1 MLDQLLPRRVDNTY
15 RGHPLGLWLF
25 VLIVLAKIAN
35 SFASIFN
42 GYVAASAADGIP
54 LDTFTPPA
62 AQAVLSLLALWGLAH
77 LTISLLCTVVLV
89 RYRALIPL
97 MLTLLLLEQVSRKL
111 LVHVMPV
118 IKTGTPP
125 GSWVN
130 LVLIALLVIGLVLS
144 LRSRGSV
151 QTQQLDR

>member
-1 MLDQLLPRRVDNTY
+1 
-15 RGHPLGLWLF
+15 
-25 VLIVLAKIAN
+25 
-35 SFASIFN
+35 
-42 GYVAASAADGIP
+42 
-54 LDTFTPPA
+54 
-62 AQAVLSLLALWGLAH
+62 
-77 LTISLLCTVVLV
+77 VVLV

-111 LVHVMPV
+111 LVHVMPI

>member
-1 MLDQLLPRRVDNTY
+1 
-15 RGHPLGLWLF
+15 
-25 VLIVLAKIAN
+25 
-35 SFASIFN
+35 
-42 GYVAASAADGIP
+42 
-54 LDTFTPPA
+54 
-62 AQAVLSLLALWGLAH
+62 LSLFALWGLAH
-77 LTISLLCTVVLV
+77 LTISLLCIVVLL

-97 MLTLLLLEQVSRKL
+97 MLALLLLEQASRKL
-111 LVHVMPV
+111 LVQVTPI

-130 LVLIALLVIGLVLS
+130 LVLIALLLIGLVLS